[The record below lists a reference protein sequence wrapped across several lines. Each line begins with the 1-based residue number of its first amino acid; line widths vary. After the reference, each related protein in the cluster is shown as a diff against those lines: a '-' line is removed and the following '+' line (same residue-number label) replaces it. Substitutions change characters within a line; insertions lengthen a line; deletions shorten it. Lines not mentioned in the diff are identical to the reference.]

1 MNKEDP
7 APGTLPVRKFSMA
20 MAHSPAQSSPTSGNG
35 TPIDADSLYDDTS
48 SLAVESSVY
57 DFAKENGRTYHGYR
71 AGSKILNPIHPPL
84 LTIPPSAYHFPNDP
98 SETDRLDFQF
108 EILKYC
114 FLDRNYF
121 APLDKP
127 QRILDIGTGTGQWA
141 VEMGDDFP
149 DAEIQATDLSPIQPL
164 SVPENVH
171 FFIDDAS
178 DDDWALPPG
187 HFDYIHTR
195 MLLGCFTDFRD
206 IIRKGFYY
214 TKPGGYMESQDYYS
228 VPYCDD
234 GTMPPDWPF
243 LEWNK
248 YSDDAAMEADRPMRI
263 ANKFKRWYKAAGFVD
278 VQEKVFKVPVNAWPR
293 DRHLKTL
300 GMMSEENWLCGL
312 SAFSMGPFSRIL
324 NWSKPQIEVY
334 LVNVRKAIQDKRVH
348 AYHKVFVVW
357 GRKPLDGEQMPPE
370 PDSSTETVVPGPS
383 QAPATENTSVADGQ

>member
-1 MNKEDP
+1 MNEEDP
-7 APGTLPVRKFSMA
+7 NPASAGTLPARNLSTA
-20 MAHSPAQSSPTSGNG
+20 MAYSPAQSSPNSGNG
-35 TPIDADSLYDDTS
+35 TPIDADSLYDDNS

-57 DFAKENGRTYHGYR
+57 NFAKENGRTYHGYR
-71 AGSKILNPIHPPL
+71 AG
-84 LTIPPSAYHFPNDP
+84 TYHFPNDP
-98 SETDRLDFQF
+98 SETDRLDFQY

-178 DDDWALPPG
+178 DEDWALPPA

-206 IIRKGFYY
+206 IIRKGFHY
-214 TKPGGYMESQDYYS
+214 TKPGGYMESQDIYS
-228 VPYCDD
+228 TPYCDD
-234 GTMPPDWPF
+234 GTMPSDWPL
-243 LEWNK
+243 LEWTK
-248 YSDDAAMEADRPMRI
+248 YSDDAAMAADRPMRI

-278 VQEKVFKVPVNAWPR
+278 VQEKVFKIPVNAWPR

-312 SAFSMGPFSRIL
+312 SAFSMGHFSRIL

-357 GRKPLDGEQMPPE
+357 GRRPLEGEQTPQE
-370 PDSSTETVVPGPS
+370 PASSTETVVAVPGPS
-383 QAPATENTSVADGQ
+383 SAPATEKTSTADGS